1 MRLLTALICCTLFLI
16 SGCDENLFEKLR
28 KEDIIDGGL
37 SYEFEQLQKLGIQG
51 YSIDSNNNVIFYVDE
66 PNEEKRTNIESG
78 LINIFGQKI
87 EFSLED
93 ANRFKIKFSSPQPIS
108 P

>member
-1 MRLLTALICCTLFLI
+1 MRLLTVLLCSLFLI
-16 SGCDENLFEKLR
+16 SGCDENLYEKIR

-51 YSIDSNNNVIFYVDE
+51 YSIDSNKIVIFYVDE
-66 PNEEKRTNIESG
+66 PNEKTRTKIEKG
-78 LINIFGQKI
+78 LIKIFGHKI
-87 EFSLED
+87 KFSLED
-93 ANRFKIKFSSPQPIS
+93 ADRFNIKAKPLPIS

>member
-1 MRLLTALICCTLFLI
+1 MRLLTILICTLFLI
-16 SGCDENLFEKLR
+16 SGCDENVYEKIR

-66 PNEEKRTNIESG
+66 PNTETRTKIEKG
-78 LINIFGQKI
+78 LIKLFGHKI
-87 EFSLED
+87 KFSLED
-93 ANRFKIKFSSPQPIS
+93 ADKFKIKFSLVLPIS
-108 P
+108 Q